1 MKKFEEE
8 VYLKHILDAI
18 SQIEAFIKDYTFED
32 FSSDRKTI
40 DAVIRELAVIG
51 EAANNISKSFQ
62 EEHSRILWSKIISMR
77 NFLIH
82 EYFGLDYPTIWKT
95 AEQDL
100 PKLKEQIK
108 KLI

>member
-1 MKKFEEE
+1 MKKFEDE
-8 VYLKHILDAI
+8 VYLKHILDSI
-18 SQIEAFIKDYTFED
+18 LQIETFIEGFTFES
-32 FSSDRKTI
+32 FSSDRRTI
-40 DAVIRELAVIG
+40 GAVIRELAVIG
-51 EAANNISKSFQ
+51 EAANNVSKSFQ
-62 EEHSRILWSKIISMR
+62 KENSQIPWSKIISMR

-95 AEQDL
+95 CQNSL